1 MTKSVDFNDVHVE
14 HGLEQTKLAIVK
26 PVEQFFEQNQVLEE
40 QEAEKDNDLLNPPP
54 VLAPEGFHGVL
65 QEICK
70 ISTRYSEASPVA
82 IAANTIATFSAMI
95 GRVAFQHIGDGT
107 CHARPFF
114 LLTGRTGKARKGT
127 SEYTPYRIFN
137 EAERLLGEDY
147 QKLKRHEG
155 GLSTGEGLGWVVH
168 DEILN
173 KEGEVAEEGVAD
185 KRLYV
190 VEAEFAGCMAAA
202 SREKNNLSATIRTVW
217 DGKSISPLVKNAKWC
232 ATDPHIVINAH
243 ITSSELIDRMT
254 DVDAQSGFMNRFIIL
269 HIVRHKL
276 VALPKR
282 TPDED
287 VQRMAVQIAEAVK
300 FVLDESGAENNSL
313 EVKLSPDAIK
323 YWCGHYRELTKEEN
337 GKAGS
342 LLVRTEIY
350 CRMLAMV
357 FALLDQSSVIEPQ
370 HIKAALAWIN
380 YWKESVNYIFGKL
393 AARAEANKMNEN
405 AKSVYEFITKH
416 SGCTRTDL
424 TKCFK
429 NKKLTSAEMTNA
441 LNHLM
446 NAAPP
451 LVRQETR
458 PRADG
463 KPGKST
469 IIFWKV

>member
-1 MTKSVDFNDVHVE
+1 MNKSVDFNDIHVE
-14 HGLEQTKLAIVK
+14 QGLEQTKLALVK
-26 PVEQFFEQNQVLEE
+26 PAEQFYEDNQVQEE
-40 QEAEKDNDLLNPPP
+40 NEAEADNQLLNPPP

-65 QEICK
+65 KEICK

-95 GRVAFQHIGDGT
+95 GRIAFQHIGDGI

-137 EAERLLGEDY
+137 EAERMLGEDY
-147 QKLKRHEG
+147 QKLKRHGG

-173 KEGEVAEEGVAD
+173 KEGEVAEEGVTD

-232 ATDPHIVINAH
+232 ATDPHIVISAH

-254 DVDAQSGFMNRFIIL
+254 EVDAQSGFMNRFIIL
-269 HIVRHKL
+269 HIVRPKL

-282 TPDED
+282 TAVED
-287 VQRMAVQIAEAVK
+287 VQRMAIQIAEAVE
-300 FVLDESGAENNSL
+300 FVRGESCAENDSL
-313 EVKLSPDAIK
+313 EVKLSPEAIK
-323 YWCGHYRELTKEEN
+323 YWCGQYKELTKEQN
-337 GKAGS
+337 GLTGS

-357 FALLDQSSVIEPQ
+357 FALLDQSAIIEPQ

-380 YWKESVNYIFGKL
+380 YWKDSVNYIFGTL
-393 AARAEANKMNEN
+393 AARAEASKMNVN

-424 TKCFK
+424 TKHFK
-429 NKKLTSAEMTNA
+429 NKKLTSAEVTNA

-451 LVRQETR
+451 LVKQEIR

-463 KPGKST
+463 KPGKGT